1 MSNHSVVH
9 ATFSLERSYPVPPAR
24 VFAAW
29 SDHAAKTRWFAG
41 PDSGHQLDFRP
52 GGREVNHGDHDG
64 VFMEFE
70 SFYRDIVDA
79 ERIVFS
85 STMTADG
92 AVTTVSMTT
101 IELIADGDGTTL
113 LLTEQDAFLDGH
125 ELPEWRE
132 EGTGRWLDSL
142 GRELAGVTTP

>member
-1 MSNHSVVH
+1 MTDHSVVH
-9 ATFSLERSYPVPPAR
+9 ATFTLERNYPVPPAR

-29 SDHAAKTRWFAG
+29 SDPVAKMRWFAG
-41 PDSGHQLDFRP
+41 PDSGHELDFRV

-64 VFMEFE
+64 VRMEFE
-70 SFYRDIVDA
+70 SFYRSIVED

-92 AVTTVSMTT
+92 DVTTVSMTT
-101 IELIADGDGTTL
+101 IELVANGDGTTL
-113 LLTEQDAFLDGH
+113 TLTEQDAFLDGH

-132 EGTGRWLDSL
+132 RGTGDWLDSL
-142 GRELAGVTTP
+142 GEELAVPAIP

>member
-1 MSNHSVVH
+1 MTNRSVVH
-9 ATFSLERSYPVPPAR
+9 STFTLERNYPVPPAR

-29 SDHAAKTRWFAG
+29 SDQAAKMRWFAG
-41 PDSGHQLDFRP
+41 PDSGHQLDFRV

-64 VFMEFE
+64 VLMEFE
-70 SFYRDIVDA
+70 SYYRDIVDA

-101 IELIADGDGTTL
+101 IELVPTGDGTRLT
-113 LLTEQDAFLDGH
+113 LTEQDAFLDGH

-132 EGTGRWLDSL
+132 EGTGSWLDSL
-142 GRELAGVTTP
+142 GRELAGATAP